1 MSKGWVNGMSVCV
14 ETILATAEADKQDS
28 GFAARVA
35 ENQRR
40 IFQIAY
46 GVLRN
51 SSDAEEVAQEAFL
64 RAYRNFASLRDPEK
78 FRAWVSRIAFRLAL
92 NRIRQHRRRADR
104 DRAWQTASAK
114 AAVDG
119 AQSAEEYVLLER
131 LWKEI
136 AGLPEKFRVVLLL
149 SLTEDM
155 DAAAVGAILRIPAGT
170 VRSRLHAAR
179 KLLLKVM
186 A

>member
-1 MSKGWVNGMSVCV
+1 MGKGRVNGMSVCV

-51 SSDAEEVAQEAFL
+51 SSDAEEVAQEACL
-64 RAYRNFASLRDPEK
+64 RAYRNFAALRDPEK

-92 NRIRQHRRRADR
+92 NRIRQHRRRAER
-104 DRAWQTASAK
+104 DRAWPAASAN

-119 AQSAEEYVLLER
+119 AQSAVAYARRTR
-131 LWKEI
+131 LRRQS
-136 AGLPEKFRVVLLL
+136 AGSPEQF
-149 SLTEDM
+149 
-155 DAAAVGAILRIPAGT
+155 
-170 VRSRLHAAR
+170 
-179 KLLLKVM
+179 
-186 A
+186 